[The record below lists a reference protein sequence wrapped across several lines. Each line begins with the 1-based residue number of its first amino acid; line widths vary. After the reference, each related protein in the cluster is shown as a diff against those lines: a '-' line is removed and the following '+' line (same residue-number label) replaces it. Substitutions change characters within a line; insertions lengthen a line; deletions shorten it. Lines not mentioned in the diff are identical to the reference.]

1 MDTMTIKVA
10 HLKSSTSPL
19 VLIYGQEGRGKT
31 TLASRFPKPLFFAL
45 ERGIP
50 GDIVVDAVQDIDSFG
65 AVMDALSHIFTEGP
79 GDYQTLV
86 IDTVDMLEAHLVEHV
101 CAKHGWD
108 NIEKPSYG
116 KGYVPCDDEW
126 RRFIRAITAI
136 RDKHGMTIVL
146 VAHATIERV
155 DDPRAPTFTSYAPR
169 LHKRARAL
177 VMDACDIIGFLA
189 EDLRVIT
196 DDGSFRERTRAAA
209 ADGRY
214 LLVEGK
220 PSFAAKNRFA
230 MPAKLAIPLNL
241 DFTTLSKHWQKEASI
256 S

>member
-1 MDTMTIKVA
+1 MEA
-10 HLKSSTSPL
+10 LRH
-19 VLIYGQEGRGKT
+19 IY
-31 TLASRFPKPLFFAL
+31 
-45 ERGIP
+45 
-50 GDIVVDAVQDIDSFG
+50 
-65 AVMDALSHIFTEGP
+65 TEGP

-86 IDTVDMLEAHLVEHV
+86 IDTVDMLEAHLVQHV

-116 KGYVPCDDEW
+116 KGYVACDDEW

-146 VAHATIERV
+146 VAHATIERIE
-155 DDPRAPTFTSYAPR
+155 DPRAPTFTSYAPR
-169 LHKRARAL
+169 LHKRARGL

-196 DDGSFRERTRAAA
+196 DSGGFHERTRAAA
-209 ADGRY
+209 ADGRF
-214 LLVEGK
+214 LFVVGT
-220 PSFAAKNRFA
+220 PAFAAKNRFA

-241 DFTTLSKHWQKEASI
+241 DIATITKHWHKEASNHE
-256 S
+256 